1 MLRTMTAILAL
12 GALSTPSLADQPVT
26 IGDIAYGPE
35 LIEHAEDFGE
45 RELDRLAGYLRDSLE
60 DELAGQIGEG
70 GYVLNATILD
80 ARPNRPTMEQ
90 MSGSRALH
98 YSSVSIGGADVEAEL
113 VSAEGEVV
121 ETYSYGW
128 RTWNIRDVVGHGQWT
143 DARRT
148 FSRFADQISDSLDER
163 ADTGS

>member
-26 IGDIAYGPE
+26 IGEIAYGPE
-35 LIEHAEDFGE
+35 LIENAEDFGE
-45 RELDRLAGYLRDSLE
+45 RELERLSGYLRTALE
-60 DELAGQIGEG
+60 RELRDQMGEG
-70 GYVLNATILD
+70 GYTLNATILN
-80 ARPNRPTMEQ
+80 AQPNRPTMAQ
-90 MSGSRALH
+90 MSGTRALH
-98 YSSVSIGGADVEAEL
+98 HSSISIGGAEVEAEL
-113 VSAEGEVV
+113 ISADGEIL

-128 RTWNIRDVVGHGQWT
+128 QSWNIQDVTGYAQWT

-148 FSRFADQISDSLDER
+148 FSRFADQVSDSLDER

>member
-26 IGDIAYGPE
+26 IGEIAYGPE
-35 LIEHAEDFGE
+35 LVEHAEDFGE
-45 RELDRLAGYLRDSLE
+45 RELDRLARYLRAALE
-60 DELAGQIGEG
+60 RELADDLGEG
-70 GYVLNATILD
+70 GYVLHTTILD
-80 ARPNRPTMEQ
+80 AQPNRPTMAQ
-90 MSGSRALH
+90 MSGTRPLH
-98 YSSVSIGGADVEAEL
+98 HSSISIGGADIEAQL
-113 VSAEGEVV
+113 LSADGEVL

-128 RTWNIRDVVGHGQWT
+128 RSMNIRDVVGYGQWT

-163 ADTGS
+163 AETGS